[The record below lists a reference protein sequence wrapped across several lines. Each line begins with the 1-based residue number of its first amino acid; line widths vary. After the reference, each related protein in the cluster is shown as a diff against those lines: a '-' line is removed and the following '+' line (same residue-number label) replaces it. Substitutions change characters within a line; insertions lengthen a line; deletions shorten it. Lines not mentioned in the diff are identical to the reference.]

1 MVQSN
6 SVSKNED
13 FSVSVV
19 TPWVKGNMS
28 VDDGFLK
35 VKIQNTILFGLI
47 PAGMHKDTSP
57 LQSVSNVY
65 TSKEYKLGRLVLGA
79 LVVLLGLY
87 MFSSSFL
94 GAIIAVLIGA
104 AILFSGILTV
114 FAYERSGIE
123 KKIFL
128 PFFEANHASEFEEQV
143 ISAMRAYQN
152 DRNVRVHSQNSS
164 DQIVNAINHS
174 NDN

>member
-6 SVSKNED
+6 SLSQNED
-13 FSVSVV
+13 FAVSVV

-28 VDDGFLK
+28 VDEGFLK

-65 TSKEYKLGRLVLGA
+65 TSKEYKLSRLILG
-79 LVVLLGLY
+79 VIIILLGFS

-94 GAIIAVLIGA
+94 GAIIALVIGA
-104 AILFSGILTV
+104 AVLFSGILTV

-123 KKIFL
+123 KKIYL

-143 ISAMRAYQN
+143 ISAMRIYQE
-152 DRNVRVHSQNSS
+152 DRNVRMHSQNSS
-164 DQIVNAINHS
+164 DQIVNAIN
-174 NDN
+174 NQN